1 MPPIS
6 LHCELG
12 PQGDG
17 THGFIK
23 GGGGGGAGSLGG
35 TIT

>member
-1 MPPIS
+1 VPPIS

-23 GGGGGGAGSLGG
+23 GGGGVGSWGGA
-35 TIT
+35 IT